1 LVVQLLISELLKQI
15 STSKGLLEAQ
25 ENWITHNGRDRTME
39 GCLNTNTPDGKPSF
53 YHGEG
58 R

>member
-15 STSKGLLEAQ
+15 STSKFLEAQ
-25 ENWITHNGRDRTME
+25 ENWITHDERDRTME
-39 GCLNTNTPDGKPSF
+39 ECLITNTPDGKPSF